1 MNMPKISFIPLKN
14 AVCSEQATTLD
25 LIIRI
30 SPPLPPENTKPRPSL
45 NLGFVIDRSG
55 SMEGHNKITYARQAV
70 CYAIDQLSPG
80 DRLSVTIFDDQVQ
93 TLIPSTLVGDK
104 AQLKRLVQGLRPG
117 GCTDLHGGWL
127 QGGIQVSQNLNA
139 ELNRIIL
146 LSDGLANQGET
157 NPDVIATDVHGLA
170 QRGASTTTLGLGDDY
185 NEDLLEAMARSGD
198 GNYYY
203 VADAEQLPTI
213 FERELQG
220 LAATYGNGVTLTAT
234 SQADVQ
240 VLDLLNDFELDNQGR
255 YQLPNLIYGDPIDVV
270 VRLKVPAMKEE
281 QPLGTVVLSWLDGER
296 QEQMLTVN
304 FQLPIVTKA
313 EFEALP
319 LNQEVQQQVALM
331 MSARAKKEAIQRVDR
346 GDYGGA
352 GRVLQDARK
361 EIVSANLPM
370 SAPEAAALED
380 LEQKLNQ
387 REYSSYRKMS
397 SAQNYRRNYQR
408 SAGHSDL
415 LYAFQKGPRLG
426 DITKETVEAIVNST
440 DYNLSDSGALSQ
452 SIHRAAG
459 PELLRACQDLQGC
472 TVGGAKLT
480 PGFNLKANWV
490 IHTVAPKWQGGN
502 HGEEALL
509 INCYQ
514 NCLQLAVSQ
523 GIRSLAFPA
532 GAKRAF
538 GIACGAMG
546 FPPEIAARIAL
557 ETVSNFLLSNLAI
570 GSVVFVCADKET
582 LQYYQEAFQRVV
594 AW

>member
-1 MNMPKISFIPLKN
+1 MNTPQVTFIPLKN
-14 AVCSEQATTLD
+14 AVCSERAVTLD

-30 SPPLPPENTKPRPSL
+30 TPLSPPAMDQPRPSL

-93 TLIPSTLVGDK
+93 TLIPSTLAKDK
-104 AQLKRLVQGLRPG
+104 AQLKQLVQGVRPG

-127 QGGIQVSQNLNA
+127 QGGIQVSQNLNT

-157 NPDVIATDVHGLA
+157 NPDVIATDAHDLA

-220 LAATYGNGVTLTAT
+220 LASTYGNRVTLAAT
-234 SQADVQ
+234 SQAGVQ

-255 YQLPNLIYGDPIDVV
+255 SQLPNLIYGNPIDVV
-270 VRLKVPAMKEE
+270 VRLKVPALKEE
-281 QPLGTVVLSWLDGER
+281 QPLGTVVLSWINGER
-296 QEQMLTVN
+296 QEQTVTAS
-304 FQLPIVTKA
+304 FQLPVLTKA

-331 MSARAKKEAIQRVDR
+331 MSTRAKKEAMERVDR

-352 GRVLQDARK
+352 GQVLQSARQ
-361 EIVSANLPM
+361 EIMGANLPM

-380 LEQKLNQ
+380 LEEKLNERQ
-387 REYSSYRKMS
+387 FKSYRKMS
-397 SAQNYRRNYQR
+397 SAQNYRRNYNR

-415 LYAFQKGPRLG
+415 LYAFQKVPRLG
-426 DITKETVEAIVNST
+426 DITKEKVEAIVNST
-440 DYNLSDSGALSQ
+440 DRNLSDSGALSRV
-452 SIHRAAG
+452 IHRGAG
-459 PELLRACQDLQGC
+459 PELLQACRDLQGC

-480 PGFNLKANWV
+480 PGFNLRANWV
-490 IHTVAPKWQGGN
+490 IHTVAPKWKGGN
-502 HGEEALL
+502 HGEEELL
-509 INCYQ
+509 ISCYQ
-514 NCLQLAVSQ
+514 NCLQLAVSH

-532 GAKRAF
+532 
-538 GIACGAMG
+538 IACGAMG
-546 FPPEIAARIAL
+546 FPSEIAARIAL
-557 ETVSNFLLSNLAI
+557 ETVSNFLLSNMAI
-570 GSVVFVCADKET
+570 GSVAFVCADKTT

>member
-1 MNMPKISFIPLKN
+1 MNMPQISFIPLKN
-14 AVCSEQATTLD
+14 AVCSERATTLD

-30 SPPLPPENTKPRPSL
+30 NPPPPPESSKPRPSL

-93 TLIPSTLVGDK
+93 TLIPSTLTKDK
-104 AQLKRLVQGLRPG
+104 AQLKRLVQGVSPG

-146 LSDGLANQGET
+146 LSDGLANRGET
-157 NPDVIATDVHGLA
+157 NPDVIGTDVHGLA

-220 LAATYGNGVTLTAT
+220 LASTYGSGVTLTAT
-234 SQADVQ
+234 SQAGVQ

-255 YQLPNLIYGDPIDVV
+255 SQLPNLIYGNPIDVV

-281 QPLGTVVLSWLDGER
+281 QPLGTVVLSWINGER
-296 QEQMLTVN
+296 QEQTVTTN
-304 FQLPIVTKA
+304 FQLPTLTKA

-319 LNQEVQQQVALM
+319 LNEEVQQQVALM
-331 MSARAKKEAIQRVDR
+331 MSARAKKEAMERVDR

-352 GRVLQDARK
+352 GQILQSARQ
-361 EIVSANLPM
+361 EIMEANLPM

-387 REYSSYRKMS
+387 RQFKSYRKMS
-397 SAQNYRRNYQR
+397 SAQNYRRNYNR

-415 LYAFQKGPRLG
+415 IYAFQKGPRLG
-426 DITKETVEAIVNST
+426 DITKEKVEAIVNST
-440 DYNLSDSGALSQ
+440 DRNLSDCGALSRA
-452 SIHRAAG
+452 IHRGAG
-459 PELLRACQDLQGC
+459 PELLQACQDLQGC

-480 PGFNLKANWV
+480 PGFNLRANWV
-490 IHTVAPKWQGGN
+490 IHTVAPKWKGGN
-502 HGEEALL
+502 QGEEELL
-509 INCYQ
+509 VSCYQ
-514 NCLQLAVSQ
+514 NCLQLAVSHR
-523 GIRSLAFPA
+523 IRSLAFPA
-532 GAKRAF
+532 
-538 GIACGAMG
+538 IACGAMG
-546 FPPEIAARIAL
+546 FPSEIAARIAL
-557 ETVSNFLLSNLAI
+557 ETVSNFLLSNMAI
-570 GSVVFVCADKET
+570 GSVTFVCADRET
-582 LQYYQEAFQRVV
+582 LRYYQEAFRRVV

>member
-1 MNMPKISFIPLKN
+1 MNTPQVSFIPLKN
-14 AVCSEQATTLD
+14 AVCSERAVTLD

-30 SPPLPPENTKPRPSL
+30 TPPSPPAMDQPRPSL

-80 DRLSVTIFDDQVQ
+80 DHLSVTIFDDQVQ
-93 TLIPSTLVGDK
+93 TLIPSTLVKDK
-104 AQLKRLVQGLRPG
+104 AQFKRLVQGINPG

-127 QGGIQVSQNLNA
+127 QGGIQVSQNLSA

-146 LSDGLANQGET
+146 LSDGLANRGET
-157 NPDVIATDVHGLA
+157 NPDIIATDVHGLA

-234 SQADVQ
+234 SQAGVQ

-255 YQLPNLIYGDPIDVV
+255 YQLPNLIYGDSIDVV
-270 VRLKVPAMKEE
+270 VRLKVPAIKEE
-281 QPLGTVVLSWLDGER
+281 QILGTVTLSWLDGER
-296 QEQMLTVN
+296 QKQTLMVN
-304 FQLPIVTKA
+304 LQLPVLTKV

-319 LNQEVQQQVALM
+319 SNQEVQQQVALM
-331 MSARAKKEAIQRVDR
+331 MSARAKKEAMERVDR

-352 GRVLQDARK
+352 GQVLQEARA
-361 EIVSANLPM
+361 EIVGANLPM

-387 REYSSYRKMS
+387 REYKSYRKMA

-415 LYAFQKGPRLG
+415 RYAFQKGPRLG
-426 DITKETVEAIVNST
+426 DITKEKAEAIVNST
-440 DYNLSDSGALSQ
+440 DRNLSNSGALSRA
-452 SIHRAAG
+452 IHQAAG
-459 PELLRACQDLQGC
+459 PELLQACQDLQGC

-480 PGFNLKANWV
+480 PGFNLRANWV
-490 IHTVAPKWQGGN
+490 IHTVAPKWKGGN
-502 HGEEALL
+502 QGEEELL
-509 INCYQ
+509 VSCYQ

-523 GIRSLAFPA
+523 SIRSLAFPA
-532 GAKRAF
+532 
-538 GIACGAMG
+538 IACGAMG

-557 ETVSNFLLSNLAI
+557 ETVSNFLLSNMAI
-570 GSVVFVCADKET
+570 GSVAFICADKET